1 MINILDNP
9 LVLGYYSL
17 VKIET
22 VKEYFKRKLSVDSAW
37 AVKGMLKI
45 YSYQTAG
52 EQMSQQTH
60 ELNCIGF
67 SGCDAEILSS
77 FSDQVN
83 RGRTLSPKQMAIVF
97 KKMPRYWKQLWNS
110 VEAEKQPAV
119 FESAVKFLAQ

>member
-1 MINILDNP
+1 MNKT
-9 LVLGYYSL
+9 V
-17 VKIET
+17 
-22 VKEYFKRKLSVDSAW
+22 VKEYFKRKLAADQNW

-45 YSYQTAG
+45 YSFQTDG

-60 ELNCIGF
+60 ELNCVGF

-77 FSDQVN
+77 FSEQVN

-110 VEAEKQPAV
+110 VEPDKAPAV
-119 FESAVKFLAQ
+119 VESAVKFLAV